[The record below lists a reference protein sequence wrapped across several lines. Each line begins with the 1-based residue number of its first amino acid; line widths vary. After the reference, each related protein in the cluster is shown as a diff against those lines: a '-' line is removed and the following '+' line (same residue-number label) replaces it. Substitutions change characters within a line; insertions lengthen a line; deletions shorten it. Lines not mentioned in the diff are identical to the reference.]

1 MSDVH
6 AAAAPRLHM
15 RLHEVRR
22 ELDEMRDLARRL
34 AEQLDRHIDAAYGGP
49 PIDAIATGAALHEAR
64 QHGLLR

>member
-1 MSDVH
+1 MSEVH

-34 AEQLDRHIDAAYGGP
+34 AEQLDRRVDEAYGGLP
-49 PIDAIATGAALHEAR
+49 CDAIATGAVLHEAR